1 MREKEERSGRMESLL
16 CMECGTRDTY
26 EYKDTIREYEG
37 DGYRFEML
45 VNLPFCKKCGAP
57 IYDEALEKGIAQKA
71 NKKIREQR
79 EIITREEILEILAT
93 YNISQKFLSK
103 LLGWGEITLTRYLS
117 GNYTPNLSNSNRLK
131 ELRNPYVFQML
142 LQNYK
147 EEHRGENEEK
157 SLNKAQ
163 NRLNNQFD
171 KLKENKGKM
180 FDVINWFLAQAS
192 EDVPITH
199 LALQKLLY
207 FTQSWSIAL
216 LGEELFYD
224 DCQAWAHGA
233 VYPRV
238 YTYFKQF
245 KYMPLPRVD
254 KMAKFEEREL
264 KVLNAVK
271 KYYFDIYNAKALE
284 EICHREKPYIEAR
297 TGYAEGEVCHEVINK
312 EKISSYYNAVSKEYD
327 INLFNISN
335 IKNYLNAIL
344 A

>member
-1 MREKEERSGRMESLL
+1 MESLL

-26 EYKDTIREYEG
+26 EFKETIREYEG

-45 VNLPFCKKCGAP
+45 VNLPFCKECGAP
-57 IYDEALEKGIAQKA
+57 IYDEKLEKEIAQKA

-79 EIITREEILEILAT
+79 EIITREEILDILEK
-93 YNISQKFLSK
+93 YNISQKLLSK

-131 ELRNPYVFQML
+131 ELKNPYVFQML

-147 EEHRGENEEK
+147 EEHGGENEEK
-157 SLNKAQ
+157 SLKKAQ
-163 NRLNNQFD
+163 DRINNQFD
-171 KLKENKGKM
+171 KLEENKGKI
-180 FDVINWFLAQAS
+180 FDVINWFLAQTS
-192 EDVPITH
+192 EDAPITH

-207 FTQSWSIAL
+207 FTQSWCMVL
-216 LGEELFYD
+216 LSKEFFYD

-233 VYPRV
+233 VYPKV
-238 YTYFKQF
+238 YAYFKQF
-245 KYMPLPRVD
+245 KYMPLPRVE
-254 KMAKFEEREL
+254 KMAEFDEKEL
-264 KVLNAVK
+264 EVLNAVK
-271 KYYFDIYNAKALE
+271 KCYFDIYSAKALE

-297 TGYAEGEVCHEVINK
+297 KGYAKGEVCNEIIDK
-312 EKISSYYNAVSKEYD
+312 EKISSYYNDVSQEYG
-327 INLFNISN
+327 INLSNISN